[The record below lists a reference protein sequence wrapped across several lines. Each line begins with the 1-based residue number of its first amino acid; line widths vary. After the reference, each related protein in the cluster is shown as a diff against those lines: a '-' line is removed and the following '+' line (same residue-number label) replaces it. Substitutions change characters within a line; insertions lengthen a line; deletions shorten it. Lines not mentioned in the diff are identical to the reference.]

1 MQRYFKHVSVTLVLL
16 LTLTGCETSIKSTE
30 QAELTFTNL
39 VPLRLNVASIEVQQ
53 TYQPPLT
60 KPNVDHLFKTP
71 PVQVMTN
78 WAKYR
83 FRANGGTDRALVI
96 IKNASVKQVILK
108 KDKSFT
114 GIFTQQQSRRYDMN
128 AEIIVKIIGPGGV
141 QKAVASAIAKRSK
154 TIREDANLNQR
165 DQIWFTMEERLMDD
179 LNKEIEAKSRR
190 YLGGWLN

>member
-1 MQRYFKHVSVTLVLL
+1 
-16 LTLTGCETSIKSTE
+16 
-30 QAELTFTNL
+30 
-39 VPLRLNVASIEVQQ
+39 VPLQLNVASIEIQQ

-71 PVQVMTN
+71 PAQVITN
-78 WAKYR
+78 WAQYR
-83 FRANGGTDRALVI
+83 FRADGGADRALII

-114 GIFTQQQSRRYDMN
+114 GIFTQQQSKRYDMS

-141 QKAVASAIAKRSK
+141 QKAVATATAKRSQ

-179 LNKEIEAKSRR
+179 LNKEIETKSRR
-190 YLGGWLN
+190 YLGDWLN